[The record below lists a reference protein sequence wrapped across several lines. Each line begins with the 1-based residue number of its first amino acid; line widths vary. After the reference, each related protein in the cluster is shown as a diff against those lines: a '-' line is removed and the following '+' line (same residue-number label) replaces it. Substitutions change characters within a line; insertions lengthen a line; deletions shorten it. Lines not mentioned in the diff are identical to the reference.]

1 MTTPQNLKAPPS
13 MTADEIPWYDLID
26 VAEIPEDGMQQ
37 DSVIRQLVS
46 ILEARYEHDPSVLVA
61 GPTNIIYDSA
71 RRGSYV
77 APDCYVVFGVDTKT
91 IKRHRKSYRIEEWG
105 PVPSFVMEV
114 ASESTAANDLGR
126 KRELY
131 AQIGV
136 PEYWRLDRSGE
147 YYGTPLVGERLV
159 DGEYQAIELHREDSG
174 DVWSRSEAL
183 GVDFYYR
190 EEDGV
195 GLFLVRDSGTGE
207 WLNDLAGERAAREA
221 AEARAQEAEARA
233 EAEQAARQAAE
244 AELDRLRR
252 QQSNAPRDSQ

>member
-13 MTADEIPWYDLID
+13 LTADGIPWYDLID

-37 DSVIRQLVS
+37 DSVIRQLAS
-46 ILEARYEHDPSVLVA
+46 ILEARYAHDPNVLVA
-61 GPTNIIYDSA
+61 GSTNIIYDSE

-77 APDCYVVFGVDTKT
+77 APDCYVVFGVDTTT
-91 IKRHRKSYRIEEWG
+91 IKRDRKSYRIEEWG

-126 KRELY
+126 KRDLY

-136 PEYWRLDRSGE
+136 PEYWRLDRLGE
-147 YYGTPLVGERLV
+147 YYGEPLVGERLV
-159 DGEYQAIELHREDSG
+159 DGKYQAIELRREDNG

-190 EEDGV
+190 VEDGN
-195 GLFLVRDSGTGE
+195 GLFLVRDRRTGG
-207 WLNDLAGERAAREA
+207 WLNDLVGERAAREA
-221 AEARAQEAEARA
+221 AEARAQAAEARA
-233 EAEQAARQAAE
+233 EAEQAARLAAE
-244 AELDRLRR
+244 AELDRLRGQR
-252 QQSNAPRDSQ
+252 QGNAPKDI